1 MPVFRA
7 HRQRP
12 QVTLG
17 QEIRVKARGEKL
29 LQESLALPLMVLPT
43 VRGHL
48 LAAVSM
54 PHGTSLRILSTI
66 STPNLSFS
74 LEEPWIGRD
83 SRRHEEKS
91 ETQWKTKL

>member
-1 MPVFRA
+1 MPVFCA

-12 QVTLG
+12 QDTLG
-17 QEIRVKARGEKL
+17 QEIRVKARGGKAPTGKPCP
-29 LQESLALPLMVLPT
+29 SFNGAPT
-43 VRGHL
+43 VRGCL
-48 LAAVSM
+48 LPAVSM
-54 PHGTSLRILSTI
+54 PYGASLRILPPI

-74 LEEPWIGRD
+74 LEEPWIGRE